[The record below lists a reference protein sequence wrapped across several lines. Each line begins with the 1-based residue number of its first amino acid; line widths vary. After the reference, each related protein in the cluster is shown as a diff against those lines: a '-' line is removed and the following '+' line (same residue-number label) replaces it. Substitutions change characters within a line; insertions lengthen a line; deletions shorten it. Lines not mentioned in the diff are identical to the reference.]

1 MTKSIIIARWEFFER
16 IKRKS
21 FIISMLLIPLLII
34 GISLLPSLIIQK
46 GNDYPLPLGIVDFTK
61 KYEVEFSNELA
72 SSLLDNGQPAFFTFN
87 LIGRSNDENSLLE
100 SADKQVLSDLL
111 IGYVIITDEPELTLT
126 FRSKDIFNLEKL
138 SIIEQSFNKAAI
150 IIHGKEQNIDLTKSE
165 FLSSKISRLKKSY
178 INAQSEEDILRSF
191 LNSYLFIILLVTLIL
206 FSGGMFVRSLILE
219 KSNRIIELIL
229 SSCSSKELLLGKV
242 LGLSFFGLFQLT
254 VWMVIGIILHKT
266 NTMDFATIKNLE
278 YQLLFF
284 VLGYIFYSSIFIGLG
299 SIVNLDQEAQQL
311 TGIISIFL
319 IFPIILAV
327 EILRS
332 PNSILSLVL
341 SYFPLTSVPVMLLR
355 LNSTRPGI
363 IEILM
368 VIMILLFSTYLVIL
382 ISSKLFRFGI
392 LKTGKRANFKE
403 IISWIKL
410 K

>member
-1 MTKSIIIARWEFFER
+1 
-16 IKRKS
+16 
-21 FIISMLLIPLLII
+21 
-34 GISLLPSLIIQK
+34 
-46 GNDYPLPLGIVDFTK
+46 
-61 KYEVEFSNELA
+61 
-72 SSLLDNGQPAFFTFN
+72 
-87 LIGRSNDENSLLE
+87 
-100 SADKQVLSDLL
+100 
-111 IGYVIITDEPELTLT
+111 
-126 FRSKDIFNLEKL
+126 
-138 SIIEQSFNKAAI
+138 
-150 IIHGKEQNIDLTKSE
+150 
-165 FLSSKISRLKKSY
+165 
-178 INAQSEEDILRSF
+178 
-191 LNSYLFIILLVTLIL
+191 
-206 FSGGMFVRSLILE
+206 
-219 KSNRIIELIL
+219 
-229 SSCSSKELLLGKV
+229 
-242 LGLSFFGLFQLT
+242 
-254 VWMVIGIILHKT
+254 MVIGIILHKT

-355 LNSTRPGI
+355 LNSTRPEI

-368 VIMILLFSTYLVIL
+368 VILILIFSTYLVIL

-410 K
+410 R

>member
-1 MTKSIIIARWEFFER
+1 MIKSLIIARWEFFER

-21 FIISMLLIPLLII
+21 FIFSMILIPLLII
-34 GISLLPSLIIQK
+34 GISLLPSMLINK

-61 KYEVEFSNELA
+61 KYETEFSKELV
-72 SSLLDNGQPAFFTFN
+72 STLLENGQPAFFTFN
-87 LIGRSNDENSLLE
+87 LSGRNNNKKSLLNY
-100 SADKQVLSDLL
+100 ADKQVLSNAL
-111 IGYVIITDEPELTLT
+111 IGYVIINDEPNLQLT

-138 SIIEQSFNKAAI
+138 SLIERSFNKSAI
-150 IIHGKEQNIDLTKSE
+150 KIHAIEQNIDYNKTEILI
-165 FLSSKISRLKKSY
+165 SKISQLNKSY
-178 INAQSEEDILRSF
+178 IDAQSEDDILKSF

-229 SSCSSKELLLGKV
+229 SSCTSKELLLGKV
-242 LGLSFFGLFQLT
+242 LGLSIFGLFQLT

-266 NTMDFATIKNLE
+266 NTLDFATIKNLE
-278 YQLLFF
+278 YQLIFF

-299 SIVNLDQEAQQL
+299 SIVNVDQEAQQL
-311 TGIISIFL
+311 TGVISIFL

-332 PNSILSLVL
+332 PNSILSLIL

-363 IEILM
+363 IEIIT
-368 VIMILLFSTYLVIL
+368 VIIILIFSTYLVIL
-382 ISSKLFRFGI
+382 VSSKLFRFGI
-392 LKTGKRANFKE
+392 LKTGKRANLKE

>member
-1 MTKSIIIARWEFFER
+1 MI
-16 IKRKS
+16 
-21 FIISMLLIPLLII
+21 LIPLLII
-34 GISLLPSLIIQK
+34 GISLLPSMLINK

-61 KYEVEFSNELA
+61 KYETEFSKELV
-72 SSLLDNGQPAFFTFN
+72 SSLLANGQPAFFTFN
-87 LIGRSNDENSLLE
+87 LSGRNNDRKSVLNF
-100 SADKQVLSDLL
+100 ADKQVLSSAL
-111 IGYVIITDEPELTLT
+111 IGYVIINDEPNLNLT

-138 SIIEQSFNKAAI
+138 SLIERSFNKSAI
-150 IIHGKEQNIDLTKSE
+150 KIHAKEQNIDYTKSE
-165 FLSSKISRLKKSY
+165 ILISKISRLNKSY
-178 INAQSEEDILRSF
+178 IDAQSEDDILKSF
-191 LNSYLFIILLVTLIL
+191 LNSYLFIILLITLIL

-229 SSCSSKELLLGKV
+229 SSCTSKELLLGKV

-266 NTMDFATIKNLE
+266 NTLDFTTIKNLE

-284 VLGYIFYSSIFIGLG
+284 VLGYIFYSSVFIGLG
-299 SIVNLDQEAQQL
+299 SIVNVDQEAQQL

-355 LNSTRPGI
+355 LNSIRPGI
-363 IEILM
+363 IEIFT
-368 VIMILLFSTYLVIL
+368 VIVILIFSTYVVIF

-392 LKTGKRANFKE
+392 LKTGKRADLKE
-403 IISWIKL
+403 IISWMKL

>member
-16 IKRKS
+16 VKRKS
-21 FIISMLLIPLLII
+21 FIISMILIPLLII
-34 GISLLPSLIIQK
+34 GISLLPSLLFNK
-46 GNDYPLPLGIVDFTK
+46 GNDYPLPLGIIDFTK
-61 KYEVEFSNELA
+61 KYSNEFSNELV
-72 SSLLDNGQPAFFTFN
+72 SSLLDNGQPVFFTFN
-87 LIGRSNDENSLLE
+87 LSGRINDDNSLLE
-100 SADKQVLSDLL
+100 YADKQVLSDVI
-111 IGYVIITDEPELTLT
+111 IGYVIITNKPELKLT
-126 FRSKDIFNLEKL
+126 FRSKDIFNPEKL

-150 IIHGKEQNIDLTKSE
+150 KIHSKEQNIDLTKSQI
-165 FLSSKISRLKKSY
+165 LSSKISRLNKSY
-178 INAQSEEDILRSF
+178 IDAKSEEDILRSF
-191 LNSYLFIILLVTLIL
+191 LNSYLFIILLITLIL

-229 SSCSSKELLLGKV
+229 SSCTSKELLFGKV

-266 NTMDFATIKNLE
+266 NTLDFNNIKNLE

-299 SIVNLDQEAQQL
+299 SIVNVDQEAQQL
-311 TGIISIFL
+311 TGLISIFL

-368 VIMILLFSTYLVIL
+368 VIMILSFSTYLVIFV
-382 ISSKLFRFGI
+382 SSKLFRFGI
-392 LKTGKRANFKE
+392 LKTGKRADFKE
-403 IISWIKL
+403 IISWIKF